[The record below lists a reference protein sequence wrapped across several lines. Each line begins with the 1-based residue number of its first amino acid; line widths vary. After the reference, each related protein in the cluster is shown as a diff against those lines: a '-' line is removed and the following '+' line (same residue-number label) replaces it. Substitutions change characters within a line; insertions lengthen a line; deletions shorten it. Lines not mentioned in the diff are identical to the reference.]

1 MKAKILGIK
10 IEIHKKSNRP
20 QWAKVNSNLKR

>member
-10 IEIHKKSNRP
+10 IEYHKKDKRP
-20 QWAKVNSNLKR
+20 QWAKVNSNLKK